1 VGGAAAALLIMLT
14 LSGIVLLASGVFAI
28 VQASTGHFL
37 PHDVLFLGMTA
48 EELCRLQ
55 GCRIVHFMIHDRI
68 SFGGVLIAIGVLY
81 IWLTSVLQSRRESW
95 AWWALAASGA
105 AGFLSFLSY
114 LGHGYLDTW
123 HGAATLLLL
132 PLFAGGLFRSRALR
146 CEALDP
152 LQLDLHSGNG
162 LGRALLLLTSVGI
175 SVAGLT
181 IMIFG
186 MTRVFVPQD
195 LEYIGMTREAID
207 AINPNLIP
215 LIAHDRAGFGGALVS
230 FGVAMFACV
239 RYGRMSPA
247 LWHVLAGAGIAG
259 FTTAVGVHPVIG
271 YVNPVHLAPAIFAC
285 GVFAVGLALLR
296 GVPGPRHP
304 YIASRHGNHRQAQQ
318 Q

>member
-1 VGGAAAALLIMLT
+1 MLT

-37 PHDVLFLGMTA
+37 PHDVAFLGMTA

-81 IWLTSVLQSRRESW
+81 VWLTSVLHRRHESW
-95 AWWALAASGA
+95 AWWALAASGT

-132 PLFAGGLFRSRALR
+132 PMFAGGLFRSRGLR
-146 CEALDP
+146 CEVVGP
-152 LQLDLHSGNG
+152 QGLDLHSGDG
-162 LGRALLLLTSVGI
+162 IGRALLLLTSIGI
-175 SVAGLT
+175 SAAGLT
-181 IMIFG
+181 IMLFG

-195 LEYIGMTREAID
+195 LEYIGMTRDAID

-239 RYGRMSPA
+239 RYGRMSRA
-247 LWHVLAGAGIAG
+247 LWHVLAAAGIAG
-259 FTTAVGVHPVIG
+259 FTTAVGVHPMIG
-271 YVNPVHLAPAIFAC
+271 YVNVVHLGPAVLAC
-285 GVFAVGLALLR
+285 GVFAAGLALLR
-296 GVPGPRHP
+296 NVPGSPPR
-304 YIASRHGNHRQAQQ
+304 YGTSRHRNHRQAQQ